1 VPLPIL
7 TILDGIV
14 NDVSP
19 EFAKAFVPKL
29 VTVEGIDMVL
39 SEEQELNVSLLIDVK
54 PELVGKVIEVRLVQP

>member
-1 VPLPIL
+1 VLVIV
-7 TILDGIV
+7 TLDGIV

-39 SEEQELNVSLLIDVK
+39 SEEQ
-54 PELVGKVIEVRLVQP
+54 